1 MYYNIR
7 IGGSMSRLVKT
18 IKACTES
25 QATELAKIWARSYF
39 GSAGAIYS
47 KAPEDIV
54 FRFENR
60 EGFKHMTFV
69 KIKCDVV
76 DKPATWTGDPIKD
89 FCLMRGG
96 IDCTSQKVVRSERAT
111 KNLAELWSEII

>member
-25 QATELAKIWARSYF
+25 QAKELAKIWARSYF
-39 GSAGAIYS
+39 GAAGAIYR
-47 KAPEDIV
+47 KAPEDIG

-60 EGFKHMTFV
+60 NGFKHITFA

-96 IDCTSQKVVRSERAT
+96 IDCTLQKVVRSKRAT
-111 KNLAELWSEII
+111 ENLAELWSEII